1 MATFHRRGAASALDA
16 PLEATAIQARP
27 GAQAGAPVAPAR
39 LLVVGGPRAGVVI
52 ALEKRELTVG
62 RGWDNDLV
70 LPDISV
76 SRRHALLRR
85 EGREYLLLD
94 RGSGNGTG
102 VNGRATAWARLRDG
116 DEISFGDSVVQFVE
130 AGSVPIRCNAAAVR
144 EQRRIGRTRR
154 GAGSRAAACA
164 GVAALLLGT
173 TALGLR
179 AGQAPQGDPLEQGA
193 PSQPI
198 ERGSDDEV
206 NRPEPPGEP
215 GPASEAAN
223 RTEGT
228 ASGAV
233 TPLAPRVEPSRI
245 RTLPVRR
252 GRGGLVAQPPIVAAP
267 GDPPALGRSAEDEH
281 EREDLAR
288 IADRAR
294 EAYLRGYV
302 AKDVDPD
309 AARRAFR
316 LVLASLP
323 PDDET
328 ASKARRWLDRL
339 EGKASGEEGPAP

>member
-1 MATFHRRGAASALDA
+1 MATFHRRGAASALET

-27 GAQAGAPVAPAR
+27 GQAGAPVAPAR
-39 LLVVGGPRAGVVI
+39 LLVVVGPRAGVVI
-52 ALEKRELTVG
+52 ALGKSELTVG

-85 EGREYLLLD
+85 EGGEYLLLD

-144 EQRRIGRTRR
+144 ERSRIGRTRR

-179 AGQAPQGDPLEQGA
+179 AGQAPQVEQGA
-193 PSQPI
+193 PVQPI
-198 ERGSDDEV
+198 ERGSDDEAH
-206 NRPEPPGEP
+206 RPEPSGEP
-215 GPASEAAN
+215 GPASEAAH
-223 RTEGT
+223 RTEGP
-228 ASGAV
+228 ARGAV

-245 RTLPVRR
+245 RTLPG
-252 GRGGLVAQPPIVAAP
+252 GRSRSPLVAQPPIVTPA
-267 GDPPALGRSAEDEH
+267 GDPPAVGRSPESED

-316 LVLASLP
+316 LVVASLP

-328 ASKARRWLDRL
+328 ALKARRWLGQL